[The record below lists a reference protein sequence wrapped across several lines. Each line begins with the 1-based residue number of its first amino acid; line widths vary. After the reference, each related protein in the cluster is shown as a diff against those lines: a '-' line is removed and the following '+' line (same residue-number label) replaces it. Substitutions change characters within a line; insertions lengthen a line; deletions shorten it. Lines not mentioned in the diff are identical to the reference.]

1 MTGEATNQDDR
12 QGNRVVLD
20 ASAVVKLLL
29 VGKDDQMFG
38 HAVLELTFFEVAN
51 TLYRITAHEERLS
64 REDTALLIEQLADLR
79 EEVDVLSLQDTG
91 DITRVY
97 ETAWTTSLTV
107 YDAAYV
113 AAAEATG
120 CSLVTTDRGIHD
132 HASDGV
138 KVVGVDSFLHS
149 QN

>member
-1 MTGEATNQDDR
+1 VTGEATNQDDGR
-12 QGNRVVLD
+12 GNGVVLD

-29 VGKDDQMFG
+29 DGEDDQMFG

-51 TLYRITAHEERLS
+51 TLYRIIAHEERLS
-64 REDTALLIEQLADLR
+64 REDTALLIEQLADLQ

-91 DITRVY
+91 NIVRVY
-97 ETAWTTSLTV
+97 ETAWATSLTV

-120 CSLVTTDRGIHD
+120 RSLVTTDRGIHD
-132 HASDGV
+132 HASDSV
-138 KVVGVDSFLHS
+138 KVVGVDSLL
-149 QN
+149 